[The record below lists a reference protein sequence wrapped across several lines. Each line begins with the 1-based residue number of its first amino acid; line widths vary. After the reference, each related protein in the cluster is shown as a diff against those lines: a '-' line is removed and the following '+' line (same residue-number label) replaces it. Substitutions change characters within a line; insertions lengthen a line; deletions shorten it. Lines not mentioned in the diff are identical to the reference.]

1 MRFNTL
7 KNLPTHIAFIMDGNG
22 RWAKKR
28 GLSRQA
34 GHINGVQTLI
44 KIVNEVFSVG
54 IPYVTVF
61 AFSTENW
68 SRPKEEIEGL
78 MNLIREYFSTFFN
91 DFIKQGIK
99 VNVLGDVSEFAPDV
113 REIIENV
120 VNKNPKSIKG
130 TINIALNYGSRN
142 EILRAVNL
150 AKEIDGEITS
160 QNFTKLLYT
169 ADIPDPDFIIRT
181 SGEMRLSNFLMYQS
195 AYAELYFTK
204 VLWPDFSKRDLY
216 KALKE
221 YSKRNR
227 RYGRVL

>member
-1 MRFNTL
+1 
-7 KNLPTHIAFIMDGNG
+7 MDGNG